1 MDSIKFYTPDEYI
14 IALANLKKVPFAKT
28 EEGYRFAEWVY
39 DLDNDEDSREKLR
52 ECDHGKE
59 AVTFFDTAKKA
70 LEKIV
75 VTEKEYLNWTVHKK
89 ESGGVKQ
96 YHDIIRELGMRLL
109 MLTIDETADD
119 ILKEEHLGAET
130 LYTMNHN
137 ESENKTKCVLNR
149 HNPFADV
156 TIKSQQFYYKTAS
169 GGTETLFFNTNNIV
183 EKKDKNGTDM
193 LTMRPGFTVSKEHGV
208 VQKPMR
214 KVTFSNSITEPIV
227 GDEEHIYV
235 HID

>member
-1 MDSIKFYTPDEYI
+1 MNSIKFYTPDEYI

-59 AVTFFDTAKKA
+59 AVTFFDT
-70 LEKIV
+70 
-75 VTEKEYLNWTVHKK
+75 EKEYLDWTVHKK